1 MKEIS
6 RVKKL
11 EVAQYYILGYPYSD
25 IENRSGVS
33 HGSIVNIVKELEYG
47 KLTIPGT
54 SFDQANDLR
63 QLSFD
68 LKKKGLE
75 PSQALLGLLL
85 FDRLR
90 VLEITPEFVDKWS
103 QLAKKLLP
111 VDFPVKDFIEAAL
124 RLDELEKG
132 EGKPFA
138 TLAAEYARLEEGV
151 AKLKLEVDSLVKN
164 EEELIKKAGPLRS
177 ELESLERIK
186 NRLENAV
193 EIQTGRLNEQKS
205 KTKETEE
212 ERSRLNRETKD
223 LQRRRTKLS
232 SEVDGREESLRRL
245 NDIGLS
251 DEDLLRITNFI
262 ERISK
267 NEGISGN
274 ELKKKFLSALDLFKD
289 ITGLENRRKAEIQ
302 QLSELT
308 KKESIL
314 SGEID
319 ELNKKKGLLEGEIVG
334 IISSTSQKVR
344 AVGED
349 AASQIQ
355 QHVAG
360 IKDQL
365 NALLADALKAGK
377 AIGEMRQALKKGEES
392 EKSLSNFIEE
402 VQNRLGRN

>member
-1 MKEIS
+1 MREIS
-6 RVKKL
+6 RAKKL

-33 HGSIVNIVKELEYG
+33 HGSVANIVKELEYG

-54 SFDQANDLR
+54 SFDQVNDLR

-85 FDRLR
+85 FDRIR
-90 VLEITPEFVDKWS
+90 VLEITPELVDKWS
-103 QLAKKLLP
+103 ELAKKILP
-111 VDFPVKDFIEAAL
+111 ADFPAKDFLEAAL
-124 RLDELEKG
+124 RLDELEKA

-138 TLAAEYARLEEGV
+138 TLAVEYVKLKEGV
-151 AKLKLEVDSLVKN
+151 DKLKSEVDSLVKN
-164 EEELIKKAGPLRS
+164 RRELIKKAEPLRS
-177 ELESLERIK
+177 ELESLERTK
-186 NRLENAV
+186 NKLETAV
-193 EIQTGRLNEQKS
+193 EIQTRKLNELKL

-212 ERSRLNRETKD
+212 ETSRLSRETKD
-223 LQRRRTKLS
+223 LQRRKTKLS
-232 SEVDGREESLRRL
+232 SEVAGREESLKRL

-251 DEDLLRITNFI
+251 EEDLLRLTTFV
-262 ERISK
+262 ERTSK

-274 ELKKKFLSALDLFKD
+274 ELKKKSLSALGLFED
-289 ITGLENRRKAEIQ
+289 ISGLENRRKVEIQ
-302 QLSELT
+302 EVSELI

-314 SGEID
+314 SGEIA
-319 ELNKKKGLLEGEIVG
+319 ELDKKKGLLEGEIVG

-344 AVGED
+344 AIGED

-355 QHVAG
+355 QRVAD

-365 NALLADALKAGK
+365 NALLADALKAGE
-377 AIGEMRQALKKGEES
+377 AIGEMRQVLKRGEES
-392 EKSLSNFIEE
+392 EKTLSNFIEE
-402 VQNRLGRN
+402 VQSRLRRN

>member
-6 RVKKL
+6 RGKKL
-11 EVAQYYILGYPYSD
+11 EVAQCYILGYPYTD

-33 HGSIVNIVKELEYG
+33 HGSVVNIVKELEYG
-47 KLTIPGT
+47 KLSIPGT
-54 SFDQANDLR
+54 SFDQANDFR

-111 VDFPVKDFIEAAL
+111 VDFPVKDFIEAAS

-138 TLAAEYARLEEGV
+138 TLAAEYVRLEEGV

-164 EEELIKKAGPLRS
+164 KEELIKKAGPLRS
-177 ELESLERIK
+177 ELESLEIIK

-193 EIQTGRLNEQKS
+193 EIQTGKLNEQKS

-212 ERSRLNRETKD
+212 ERSRLSRETKD
-223 LQRRRTKLS
+223 LQRRKTKLS

-262 ERISK
+262 ERTSK

-274 ELKKKFLSALDLFKD
+274 ELKKKFLSALDLFRD

-365 NALLADALKAGK
+365 NALLADALEAGK

-402 VQNRLGRN
+402 VQSRLGRN

>member
-6 RVKKL
+6 RTKKL

-33 HGSIVNIVKELEYG
+33 HGSVVNIVKELECD
-47 KLTIPGT
+47 KLSIPGT
-54 SFDQANDLR
+54 SFDQVNDLR
-63 QLSFD
+63 QLSFE

-90 VLEITPEFVDKWS
+90 VLEITPELVDKWS
-103 QLAKKLLP
+103 ELAKKFLP
-111 VDFPVKDFIEAAL
+111 VDFPSKDFLEAAL
-124 RLDELEKG
+124 RLDELEKS

-138 TLAAEYARLEEGV
+138 TLAVEYEKLEEGV
-151 AKLKLEVDSLVKN
+151 ARLKSETDSLAKN
-164 EEELIKKAGPLRS
+164 KEELVKRAEPLRS
-177 ELESLERIK
+177 ELESLERTK
-186 NRLENAV
+186 NKLENAI
-193 EIQTGRLNEQKS
+193 EIQTGKLNELKS

-212 ERSRLNRETKD
+212 ERSRLGKETRD
-223 LQRRRTKLS
+223 LQRRKTKLS
-232 SEVDGREESLRRL
+232 SEVSGREESLRRL

-262 ERISK
+262 ERTSK

-274 ELKKKFLSALDLFKD
+274 ELEKKFLSALDLFED
-289 ITGLENRRKAEIQ
+289 ISGLENRRKAEIQ

-314 SGEID
+314 SGEIA
-319 ELNKKKGLLEGEIVG
+319 ELNKKKGLLEGEIVA
-334 IISSTSQKVR
+334 IVSSTSQKVR

-349 AASQIQ
+349 AASQMQ
-355 QHVAG
+355 QHVAA

-365 NALLADALKAGK
+365 NTLLADALKAGE
-377 AIGEMRQALKKGEES
+377 AIGEMRQVLKRGEES
-392 EKSLSNFIEE
+392 EKTLSNFIEE
-402 VQNRLGRN
+402 VQSRLGRN

>member
-1 MKEIS
+1 MREIS
-6 RVKKL
+6 RAKKL
-11 EVAQYYILGYPYSD
+11 EVAQYYILGHPYSD

-33 HGSIVNIVKELEYG
+33 HGSVVNIVKELEYG
-47 KLTIPGT
+47 KLTIQGT

-111 VDFPVKDFIEAAL
+111 IDFPARDFLEAAL
-124 RLDELEKG
+124 RLDELEKS
-132 EGKPFA
+132 EGKPFV
-138 TLAAEYARLEEGV
+138 TLAAEYVRLKEGV
-151 AKLKLEVDSLVKN
+151 DKLKAEADSLVKN
-164 EEELIKKAGPLRS
+164 KEELTKKAGPLSS
-177 ELESLERIK
+177 ELESLERTK
-186 NRLENAV
+186 DKLENAV
-193 EIQTGRLNEQKS
+193 EIQTGKLNELRL
-205 KTKETEE
+205 KTKETEQE
-212 ERSRLNRETKD
+212 KSRLSREIKD
-223 LQRRRTKLS
+223 LQGRKTKLS
-232 SEVDGREESLRRL
+232 SEVDGRDESLRRL

-251 DEDLLRITNFI
+251 DEDLLRVTNFI
-262 ERISK
+262 ERTSK

-274 ELKKKFLSALDLFKD
+274 ELKNKFLSSLDLFED
-289 ITGLENRRKAEIQ
+289 ISGLENRRKAEMQ
-302 QLSELT
+302 QVNQLI

-314 SGEID
+314 TGEIA
-319 ELNKKKGLLEGEIVG
+319 ELDKKKGLLEGEIVG

-344 AVGED
+344 AIGED

-355 QHVAG
+355 QHVAD

-365 NALLADALKAGK
+365 SALLADALKAGE
-377 AIGEMRQALKKGEES
+377 AIGEMRQVLKRGEES
-392 EKSLSNFIEE
+392 EKTLSNFIEE
-402 VQNRLGRN
+402 VQSSLGRN

>member
-47 KLTIPGT
+47 RLTIPGT

-138 TLAAEYARLEEGV
+138 TLAAEYVRLEEGV
-151 AKLKLEVDSLVKN
+151 AKFKLEVDSLVKN
-164 EEELIKKAGPLRS
+164 KEELIKKAGPLRS
-177 ELESLERIK
+177 ELESLERTK

-193 EIQTGRLNEQKS
+193 EIQTGKLNEQKS

-212 ERSRLNRETKD
+212 ERSRLSRETKD
-223 LQRRRTKLS
+223 LQRRKTKLS

-274 ELKKKFLSALDLFKD
+274 ELKKKLLSALDLFKD

-402 VQNRLGRN
+402 VQSRLGRN